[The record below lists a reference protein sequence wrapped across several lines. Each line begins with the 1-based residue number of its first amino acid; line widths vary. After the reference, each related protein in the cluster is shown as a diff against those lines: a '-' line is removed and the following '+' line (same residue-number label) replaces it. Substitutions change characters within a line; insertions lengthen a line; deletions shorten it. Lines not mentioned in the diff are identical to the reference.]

1 MKPETSALLGQQ
13 VGNIR
18 VVDLLGEGGMGAVYV
33 GFDDKL
39 QRKVALKAIRS
50 EYRFQEEAKAR
61 FLREARILSQLDHPH
76 ICTVHD
82 FLVLELVEGK
92 SLREA
97 MKDDLDHATKMSI
110 AKQLLEALAMRR
122 RLLGD
127 EDPDVATS
135 LNNLAKLLKEKGDL
149 EAAEPLHR
157 QALAMKRRLLGSG
170 QRQRSGWIEQGL
182 IPTAPPSITLGFRRT
197 SPRIQGEGS

>member
-18 VVDLLGEGGMGAVYV
+18 VVDVLGEGGMGAVYV

-39 QRKVALKAIRS
+39 QRKVALKAIRA
-50 EYRFQEEAKAR
+50 EYRLHEEAKAR

-82 FLVLELVEGK
+82 FIEGDDCDFLVLELIKGT

-97 MKDDLDHATKMSI
+97 MKEELSSQQKLSI
-110 AKQLLEALAMRR
+110 AKQLLEVL
-122 RLLGD
+122 
-127 EDPDVATS
+127 VAAHPS
-135 LNNLAKLLKEKGDL
+135 S
-149 EAAEPLHR
+149 R
-157 QALAMKRRLLGSG
+157 GS
-170 QRQRSGWIEQGL
+170 
-182 IPTAPPSITLGFRRT
+182 
-197 SPRIQGEGS
+197 